1 MCRVREAIA
10 TTSLVGVREREK
22 GLLGRVIV
30 TCGLLGLE
38 RWWMWRVESQEAEM
52 RMFWG
57 RE

>member
-30 TCGLLGLE
+30 TCGLLGWE

-57 RE
+57 WE